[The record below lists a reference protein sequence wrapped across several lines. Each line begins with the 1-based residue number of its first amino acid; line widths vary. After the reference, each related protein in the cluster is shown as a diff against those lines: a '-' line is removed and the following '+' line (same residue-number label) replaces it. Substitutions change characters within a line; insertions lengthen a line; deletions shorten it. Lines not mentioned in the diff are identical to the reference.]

1 MADINLDEFMDK
13 VPDDENPEDAEATS
27 DDAGEA
33 PVTMEEWQKYVS
45 DIKDDEELYQFALAA
60 GRVKFNDKLLAEG
73 YSPEDIA
80 SIRAMIA
87 QKLVEAE
94 LAPPGR
100 ASGNMIDYRRLAHF
114 DF

>member
-1 MADINLDEFMDK
+1 MADINLDEFMGE
-13 VPDDENPEDAEATS
+13 VPDEENPEDADATS

-33 PVTMEEWQKYVS
+33 PVTMDDWRKYVS
-45 DIKDDEELYQFALAA
+45 GIKDDEELYQTALAV
-60 GRVKFNDKLLAEG
+60 GRMKFNDKLMAEG
-73 YSPEDIA
+73 YSSEDIA

-87 QKLVEAE
+87 QKMAEVE

-100 ASGNMIDYRRLAHF
+100 TSGNMIDYRRLAHF